1 MPTSVA
7 DDQRQLIK
15 YLRDHRAG
23 SAAGISV
30 VRHCGRANEGTELG
44 RAMLGLADEFEHE
57 IRALEAIIR
66 RLGGRPS
73 RLKILM
79 GALSAQIGRLK
90 VNDQLVR
97 YSALSRLVEL
107 EGLAAGI
114 RTKMNL
120 WRALSAVA
128 ERYAALDPA
137 ELDRLD
143 RQAATQLELV
153 LVHHRQAAGAA
164 L

>member
-1 MPTSVA
+1 MV
-7 DDQRQLIK
+7 DDQRQLLK

-23 SAAGISV
+23 SAAGLSV
-30 VRHCGRANEGTELG
+30 VRHCARVNQGTELA
-44 RAMLGLADEFEHE
+44 RDMLGLAEEFEQE
-57 IRALEAIIR
+57 IQTLEAIMR

-79 GALSAQIGRLK
+79 GALAERFGRLLK

-120 WRALSAVA
+120 WGALAAVA

-137 ELDRLD
+137 ELDRLA